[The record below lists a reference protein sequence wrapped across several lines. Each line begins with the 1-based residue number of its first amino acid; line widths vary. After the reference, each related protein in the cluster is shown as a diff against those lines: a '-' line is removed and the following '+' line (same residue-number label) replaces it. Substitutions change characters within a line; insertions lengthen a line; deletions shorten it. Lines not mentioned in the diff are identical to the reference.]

1 MLFTVSTR
9 IWGSPFTGQL
19 QIHLTQGS
27 TVNQGLV
34 EVYCNE
40 RWGTVCDNHFGQN
53 NADTVCRQ
61 LGYASAYRYDHFSL

>member
-9 IWGSPFTGQL
+9 IWDSPFTGQ
-19 QIHLTQGS
+19 IRLTQGS

-40 RWGTVCDNHFGQN
+40 RWGTICDNRFGQN
-53 NADTVCRQ
+53 DADTVCRQ
-61 LGYASAYRYDHFSL
+61 LGYASAYRYDHLSL